1 MKFLSPS
8 DNDGENS
15 EREREET
22 ESSSKDTDGM
32 PDLQDPTSEVRRG
45 KA

>member
-15 EREREET
+15 EREET